1 MELGIKRNSG
11 LTYALKYAAKVLK
24 QGIGI
29 SKHEVYKRL
38 GGKSPLIHSY
48 STFNRYMGIAKEF
61 VNWAKEQGVNRLDR
75 VQYEHVRDFL
85 LSKSEYCSMRT
96 LKVNASAL
104 RKFFETVGRE
114 DIAERIGEDYQE
126 IYSKGR
132 APGRALAFAHPER
145 VISLLKENVHKVIAE
160 FQLLTGARIGDVKK
174 IQVFPEER
182 KVVITKSKGG
192 RTREIDYSDRPEK
205 FEKIKEL
212 VGELREYLK
221 GSSWSSIRESYYRD
235 LRQAVYR
242 SGEIYTGSHAF
253 RVNYVKER
261 LKELRERGYSE
272 KEALQIIEYEIGHS
286 RIEMSAYYSRG

>member
-29 SKHEVYKRL
+29 SKHEVYKRFN
-38 GGKSPLIHSY
+38 GKSLLIHSY

-75 VQYEHVRDFL
+75 VRYEHVRDFL
-85 LSKSEYCSMRT
+85 LSKAEYCSMRT

-132 APGRALAFAHPER
+132 VPGRALAFAHPER
-145 VISLLKENVHKVIAE
+145 VISLLKEDVHKVIAE
-160 FQLLTGARIGDVKK
+160 LQLLTGARIGDVKK
-174 IQVFPEER
+174 IQVIPEEK

-192 RTREIDYSDRPEK
+192 RIREIDYSDRPER
-205 FEKIKEL
+205 FERIKEL
-212 VGELREYLK
+212 VGGLRKYLK
-221 GSSWSSIRESYYRD
+221 GSSWSSVRESYYKD

-261 LKELRERGYSE
+261 LRELRERGYSE

-286 RIEMSAYYSRG
+286 RIEMSVYYSRG

>member
-1 MELGIKRNSG
+1 MKLGIKRNSG

-29 SKHEVYKRL
+29 SKHEVYKRFE
-38 GGKSPLIHSY
+38 GKSPLIHSY
-48 STFNRYMGIAKEF
+48 STFNRYMGVAKEF
-61 VNWAKEQGVNRLDR
+61 INWAKEQGVNRLDR

-114 DIAERIGEDYQE
+114 DIAERIEKDYQE
-126 IYSKGR
+126 IYSRGR

-145 VISLLKENVHKVIAE
+145 VISLLKEDVHRVIAE
-160 FQLLTGARIGDVKK
+160 LQLLTGARIGDVKK
-174 IQVFPEER
+174 IQVVPEER

-205 FEKIKEL
+205 FERIKEL
-212 VGELREYLK
+212 VGELRDHLK
-221 GSSWSSIRESYYRD
+221 GSSWSSVRESYYRD

-242 SGEIYTGSHAF
+242 LGEIYTGSHAF

-261 LKELRERGYSE
+261 LRELQEKGYSE

>member
-24 QGIGI
+24 RGIGV
-29 SKHEVYKRL
+29 SKHEVYKQL

-61 VNWAKEQGVNRLDR
+61 VNWAKEQGVNRLDK

-132 APGRALAFAHPER
+132 TPGRALAFAHPER
-145 VISLLKENVHKVIAE
+145 VISLLKEDVYKVIAE
-160 FQLLTGARIGDVKK
+160 LQLLTGARIGDVKK
-174 IQVFPEER
+174 IRVMPEAK
-182 KVVITKSKGG
+182 KVVILRSKGG

-205 FEKIKEL
+205 FERIKKL
-212 VGELREYLK
+212 VGELQRYLK
-221 GSSWSSIRESYYRD
+221 SSSWSSVRESYYRD
-235 LRQAVYR
+235 LRQAVLR

-261 LKELRERGYSE
+261 LEELKSQGYSE
-272 KEALQIIEYEIGHS
+272 EEALQKIEYEIGHS